1 MSVAADQLTLGAALL
16 VVVPVAFAANAAAAA
31 TREVGEDLG
40 VLAQD
45 VVHAPARADPLL
57 RLLLRLRLERLR
69 GSGVRLFAARGRLWR
84 FRVLADPPLG
94 ALPPEAG
101 VERASRILKRSFQ
114 INLHMLGF
122 GGGLVVTI
130 LALYSDDTSLNPTG
144 YLYFMCIQTK

>member
-31 TREVGEDLG
+31 AREVGEDLG

-45 VVHAPARADPLL
+45 VVHAAARADPLL
-57 RLLLRLRLERLR
+57 RLLLRLRLERLVR
-69 GSGVRLFAARGRLWR
+69 GSGVRLFAARGRLRR
-84 FRVLADPPLG
+84 FRVLVDPPLG

-114 INLHMLGF
+114 INLHVTGH
-122 GGGLVVTI
+122 GGLVVSI

-144 YLYFMCIQTK
+144 Y

>member
-16 VVVPVAFAANAAAAA
+16 VVVPVAFAANAAAASA
-31 TREVGEDLG
+31 REVGEDLG

-45 VVHAPARADPLL
+45 VVHAAARADPLL
-57 RLLLRLRLERLR
+57 RLLLWLRLERLVR
-69 GSGVRLFAARGRLWR
+69 GSGVRLFAARGRLWW
-84 FRVLADPPLG
+84 FRVLVDPPLG

-114 INLHMLGF
+114 INLHVTGH
-122 GGGLVVTI
+122 GGLVVSI

-144 YLYFMCIQTK
+144 Y